1 MAVGLALVAMLF
13 VACGGNDNG
22 NSSSAAENPAP
33 ADQQVLRVR
42 INSEP
47 RTLDPARS
55 NLSVENSVNKSLFQG
70 LFTYDENLKLVPNLA
85 TDLPTGDNGGI
96 SANGLTYTVKI
107 PDDARWSDGS
117 ALTANDFVYSLKRAL
132 DPKLAGPYVSY
143 FYSLVGAKDYATA
156 LGTPS
161 APKTPSDSDLN
172 ALRDKVGVTAKDKT
186 TIVYQLTEPNP
197 SFLNQLALWT
207 SYPVK
212 QDVVEKFGDK
222 WTEAESHVGNGAF
235 TLASWDHG
243 SKIVLEANPNYSGK
257 EKPILSRI
265 EYNIIADD
273 TAAYAS
279 YLAGELDV
287 VTVPPSVRKDVTS
300 PASGLNDQLRRQ
312 PELGTFGMFMNQA
325 MKPFDN
331 VNVRKAF
338 AQAIDRDALIEGVLQ
353 GAGQPATSWIP
364 PGMPGYN
371 AGAAKSL
378 EYNVANAKKSL
389 DAAGY
394 KDGAGFP
401 TVTFLFATSDTN
413 RIIGQFVQAQLKQ
426 NLGINVELEFVD
438 GPVFGQRFNS
448 NQQQVTIIRWGA
460 EWPYPD
466 NWLPGLF
473 GTGVPNNHTGYS
485 NAAFDEIM
493 KKAAAN
499 TDDHERLALYDAGQK
514 MIVDDA
520 VISPLFYR
528 ENFILTKPFVKNLIL
543 TGLDGYVG
551 GDYNFVKTYIAS
563 H

>member
-1 MAVGLALVAMLF
+1 MLF
-13 VACGGNDNG
+13 VACGGSDDSNG
-22 NSSSAAENPAP
+22 AVAENPAP

-42 INSEP
+42 LNSEP

-85 TDLPTGDNGGI
+85 LEVPSDDNGGI
-96 SANGLTYTVKI
+96 SPDGLTYTVKI

-156 LGTPS
+156 LGTPA
-161 APKTPSDSDLN
+161 APKTPSDSDL
-172 ALRDKVGVTAKDKT
+172 AAMRDKVGVTAPDSHTLIYK
-186 TIVYQLTEPNP
+186 LSEPNP

-207 SYPVK
+207 AYPVK
-212 QDVVEKFGDK
+212 QDVVEKYGDQ
-222 WTEAESHVGNGAF
+222 WTEAEHHIGNGPF
-235 TLASWDHG
+235 MMESWQHG

-257 EKPILSRI
+257 DRPLLSRI

-287 VTVPPSVRKDVTS
+287 VTVPPSARQDVMN
-300 PASGLNDQLRRQ
+300 PASGLSDQLRRQ
-312 PELGTFGMFMNQA
+312 PELGTFGLFMNEA

-338 AQAIDRDALIEGVLQ
+338 AQAIDREAMIEGVLQ
-353 GAGQPATSWIP
+353 GAGRPATSWIP

-371 AGAAKSL
+371 AADGQNLAF
-378 EYNVANAKKSL
+378 NPANAKKSL
-389 DAAGY
+389 EAAGY

-401 TVTFLFATSDTN
+401 QVTLLFATSDTN
-413 RIIGQFVQAQLKQ
+413 RIIGQFVQNQLKQ
-426 NLGINVELEFVD
+426 NLNINVDLEFVD
-438 GPVFGQRFNS
+438 GPVFGQRFTT
-448 NQQQVTIIRWGA
+448 NQHQATIIRWGA

-466 NWLPGLF
+466 NWLPSLF
-473 GTGVPNNHTGYS
+473 STGVTNNHTGYS
-485 NAAFDEIM
+485 NPAFDALM
-493 KKAAAN
+493 QKAAVE
-499 TDDHERLALYDAGQK
+499 TDDKDRLALYESGQK
-514 MIVDDA
+514 MILDDA

-528 ENFILTKPFVKNLIL
+528 ENFILTKPYVKNHIL

-551 GDYNFVKTYIAS
+551 GDYNFAKTYIAA